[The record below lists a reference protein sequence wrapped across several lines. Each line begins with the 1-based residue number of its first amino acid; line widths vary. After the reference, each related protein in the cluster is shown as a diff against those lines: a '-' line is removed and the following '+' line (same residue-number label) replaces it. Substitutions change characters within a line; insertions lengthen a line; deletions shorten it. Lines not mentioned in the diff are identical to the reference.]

1 LNDPWTQSVQG
12 YGYGQK
18 APRVIGSGINDY
30 IAAQN
35 MIKSHARAWHIY
47 DDNYRQTQ
55 NGLKLHWLS

>member
-1 LNDPWTQSVQG
+1 VQG

-47 DDNYRQTQ
+47 DDNYRATQ
-55 NGLKLHWLS
+55 QGLKFG